1 MFLLVAATA
10 IFAQKSDYGAVSV
23 SGSGNGNRMAT
34 IYGDTTVD
42 LNVPSSATV
51 ARVEYH
57 SARFAAGKL
66 FTITLPFNLKNAGKV
81 KLSGGK
87 FYEFVDIAKESGTW
101 TVSAKG
107 ESVENLV
114 AHVPYIFIPDS
125 DDGFS
130 IECGNGNNKIELEST
145 LEGAKSVDLGHNW
158 TMRGTYTY
166 KKWEDGDPE
175 IGHVYG
181 FAAKE
186 KDVVQHDGTTK
197 HVTQGEF
204 VRAAAGAFIKPMRA
218 YLYYNKASSGSA
230 GRPAANG
237 AHGVQYRENR
247 PDASPWSA
255 ANGAHNESI
264 ASIDDN
270 NLPETIGLK
279 LLDEN
284 GKTTAIGRMDSKTG
298 EMRIDKWY
306 DLKGRKLGPKP
317 EFSGICVNKG
327 VVKALK

>member
-66 FTITLPFNLKNAGKV
+66 FTITLPFNLSSTGKV
-81 KLSGGK
+81 TLKGGK
-87 FYEFVDIAKESGTW
+87 FYKFIDMTNESGTW

-237 AHGVQYRENR
+237 AH
-247 PDASPWSA
+247 
-255 ANGAHNESI
+255 NESI

-306 DLKGRKLGPKP
+306 DLKGRKLGSKP